1 MGSFIIP
8 ARVRYSDKL
17 ILTTE
22 QLAEFYGCDAN
33 NIKKNFNA
41 NKQYFTEGKHYFKV
55 EGDALNNLRTNVSSF
70 KISPMTRML
79 YLWTK
84 QGAIHH
90 CKIINSNRAWTVLS
104 FLEEYYF
111 DCDFFEKLRESL
123 KNVTESDLRC
133 VYAFELE
140 NGTVKIGYTKNIRRR
155 MQTISSSS
163 GLEITNSY
171 ATGFVDSEIAYE
183 IEQACHETFDEYR
196 VKGEFFKISFEDACE
211 ELDKYADRIA
221 EENRQLV
228 EEKIPAVR
236 AEYEKYLASIS

>member
-1 MGSFIIP
+1 MENLTIP
-8 ARVRYSDKL
+8 ARVCYSDKL

-22 QLAEFYGCDAN
+22 QLAEFYETDPRR
-33 NIKKNFNA
+33 ISENFNR
-41 NKQYFTEGKHYFKV
+41 NEQYFTEGKHYFKL
-55 EGDALNNLRTNVSSF
+55 EGGALREF
-70 KISPMTRML
+70 KNRNFDLVGKKTPVL

-90 CKIINSNRAWTVLS
+90 CKMINSNRAWAVLS
-104 FLEEYYF
+104 FLEKYYF

-123 KNVTESDLRC
+123 KNVTESDLRR

-171 ATGFVDSEIAYE
+171 ATGFVDSEIAYQ
-183 IEQACHETFDEYR
+183 IEQACHDTFDEYR
-196 VKGEFFKISFEDACE
+196 VKGEFFRISFADACA

-221 EENRQLV
+221 EENRRLV
-228 EEKIPAVR
+228 EEKLPTIR